1 MYVNL
6 FIFIIINFLANILSY
21 WSLTLDCSYLPSI
34 SYLPFLNLYT
44 NITI

>member
-6 FIFIIINFLANILSY
+6 FIFIIIIFCLIFWAIEAY
-21 WSLTLDCSYLPSI
+21 QLDLVTSI

-44 NITI
+44 NIVI